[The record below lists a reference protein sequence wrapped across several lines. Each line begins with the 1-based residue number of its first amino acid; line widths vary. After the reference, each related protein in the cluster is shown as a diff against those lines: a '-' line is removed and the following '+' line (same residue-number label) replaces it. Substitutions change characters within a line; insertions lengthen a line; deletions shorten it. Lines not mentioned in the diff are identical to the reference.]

1 MIKFKTTKKEMMDQS
16 NHIIKLGYCSAQ
28 HLLYAYNP
36 IAYTTGVN
44 GWNADIYFIN
54 GHYISTGYRPFGTI
68 TPPYDLVAKYN
79 DLAWAISDD
88 YNKPYDKRKH
98 ELELLVTEFF
108 NELYGVT
115 K

>member
-1 MIKFKTTKKEMMDQS
+1 MIKFKTTKKEMMYQS
-16 NHIIKLGYCSAQ
+16 NHIIKLGYCQAQ
-28 HLLYAYNP
+28 HLLYSYQP

-44 GWNADIYFIN
+44 GWNSDIYFIN

-68 TPPYDLVAKYN
+68 TPPYEMVNKY
-79 DLAWAISDD
+79 DELARAIVDD
-88 YNKPYDKRKH
+88 YNKTWDDRK
-98 ELELLVTEFF
+98 EQLQFLVTDFF